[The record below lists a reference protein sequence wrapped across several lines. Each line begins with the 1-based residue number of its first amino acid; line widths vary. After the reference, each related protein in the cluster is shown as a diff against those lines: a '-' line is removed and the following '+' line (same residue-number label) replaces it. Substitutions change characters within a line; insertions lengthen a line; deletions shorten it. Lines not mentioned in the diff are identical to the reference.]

1 MCFMRENREAIAE
14 EVGTTDTAT
23 LSKVIGERWAQLSD
37 RSLYEQLAAKDR
49 SRHDREMVVYEA
61 ALGEEHDAEQA
72 RLAAAAAGPSEREME
87 RAEKRARLA
96 DDVEARAAQ
105 PKKERKA
112 KVLNESEKQLRLQNK
127 EIEQDKARAAK
138 QRLNFLLGQS
148 DLFRHFGM
156 VRMGTHTGGG
166 KPGATGKG
174 SRRISLCQGV
184 ASAQIPAASLA
195 RVRAQDAHALPC
207 LVC

>member
-1 MCFMRENREAIAE
+1 MCFSRENREAIAE
-14 EVGTTDTAT
+14 EVGSTDTAT

-37 RSLYEQLAAKDR
+37 RSLYEQLAAKDKA
-49 SRHDREMVVYEA
+49 RHDREIAVYEA
-61 ALGEEHDAEQA
+61 ALEEEHDAEQA
-72 RLAAAAAGPSEREME
+72 RLAAAASGPSDREME

-112 KVLNESEKQLRLQNK
+112 KVLTESEKQLQAQNK

-148 DLFRHFGM
+148 ELSKHFGM
-156 VRMGTHTGGG
+156 VRAG
-166 KPGATGKG
+166 KHAGG
-174 SRRISLCQGV
+174 SRPDATRHRRRLSPHRCLP
-184 ASAQIPAASLA
+184 ASGQ
-195 RVRAQDAHALPC
+195 RAT
-207 LVC
+207 